1 MRTHFCHPITKKY
14 RDEKEETINVK
25 CDNNSKSQRET
36 NVEPSNL
43 KQAGLK
49 ITHPRK
55 RILEILENKQNKHLT
70 ADDIYRC
77 LVDAKEEIGLAT
89 VYRVLSQFESAGLV
103 EKHNFESGQAYYEL
117 DSGVHHDHMV
127 CVETGKVIE
136 FISEDIEA
144 AQRKIA
150 EAHGYDIEDH
160 SLVIYVRPKGKP

>member
-1 MRTHFCHPITKKY
+1 
-14 RDEKEETINVK
+14 VK
-25 CDNNSKSQRET
+25 T
-36 NVEPSNL
+36 TNL

-55 RILEILENKQNKHLT
+55 RILEILENKRNKHLT

-89 VYRVLSQFESAGLV
+89 VYRVLNQFESAGLV

-136 FISEDIEA
+136 FISEEIEA

-150 EAHGYDIEDH
+150 DAHGYDIEDH
-160 SLVIYVRPKGKP
+160 SLVIYVRPKPKSKR

>member
-1 MRTHFCHPITKKY
+1 
-14 RDEKEETINVK
+14 
-25 CDNNSKSQRET
+25 
-36 NVEPSNL
+36 VEPRNL

-55 RILEILENKQNKHLT
+55 RILEILENQRNKHLT

-77 LVDAKEEIGLAT
+77 LVDAREEIGLAT
-89 VYRVLSQFESAGLV
+89 VYRVLNQFESAGLV

-127 CVETGKVIE
+127 CIETGKVIE
-136 FISEDIEA
+136 FISEEIEA

-160 SLVIYVRPKGKP
+160 SLVIYVRPKSKSKSKR